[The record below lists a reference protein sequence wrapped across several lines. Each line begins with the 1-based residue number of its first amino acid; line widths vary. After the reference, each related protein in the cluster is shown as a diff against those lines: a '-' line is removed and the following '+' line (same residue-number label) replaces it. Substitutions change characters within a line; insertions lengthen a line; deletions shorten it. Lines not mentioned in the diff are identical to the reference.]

1 MTHPTRQG
9 QGSVPEG
16 PEIRRA
22 ADDIAR
28 VLEGREAVVVRFGQ
42 PRLRRHAATL
52 RGHRITGVETRGK
65 ALLTHFEHGWS
76 IYSHNQL
83 YGVWRV
89 RRGHD
94 LPQTGRTLRLLLQ
107 TDTHSAILYSASD
120 IGVWRTDELGQHPFL
135 CRLGP
140 DIMNRDLAWRD
151 IAAQLDEPA
160 CARRT
165 LASLYLDQGFLAGVG
180 NYLRSEILF
189 DAGLHPLRRAGSLS
203 RGERGRLARSTLE
216 ISRRSY
222 RTAGIT
228 LRPRLAGYLEKA
240 GAPRPQRRFAVFGRT
255 GLPCY
260 RCGGAVTREEISNR
274 RIYWCSQCQPPP
286 T

>member
-1 MTHPTRQG
+1 M
-9 QGSVPEG
+9 PEG

-22 ADDIAR
+22 ADTIAR
-28 VLEGREAVVVRFGQ
+28 VLEGREATAVRFGL
-42 PRLRRHAATL
+42 PRLRRHAAKL

-83 YGVWRV
+83 YGVWQV

-94 LPQTGRTLRLLLQ
+94 LPQSRRSLRLVLQ
-107 TDTHSAILYSASD
+107 TETHSAILYSASD
-120 IGVWRTDELGQHPFL
+120 ISVWRTEELTEHPFL
-135 CRLGP
+135 RKLGP
-140 DIMNRDLAWRD
+140 DIMNGDLVWRDLAGRLGE
-151 IAAQLDEPA
+151 AAVA
-160 CARRT
+160 GRS
-165 LASLYLDQGFLAGVG
+165 LAGLYLDQGFLAGVG

-189 DAGLHPLRRAGSLS
+189 DAGVHPARRAGSLS

-222 RTAGIT
+222 RTGGIT
-228 LRPRLAGYLEKA
+228 LKPRLAASLERA
-240 GAPRPQRRFAVFGRT
+240 GAPRGRRRFAVFGRT

-260 RCGGAVTREEISNR
+260 RCGEAVTREEISNR
-274 RIYWCSQCQPPP
+274 RLYWCRQCQPASP
-286 T
+286 